1 MRFLLFF
8 SQTFKTPEA
17 IVLSLFLV
25 IFQGLL
31 PKRAP
36 IWTTIFTSDALKHK
50 ASDMSRFLIQSKN
63 SSKRSQKKIFSGSFQ
78 EIFHLHPFTLYDSP
92 PIFFQIVGHMKI
104 HNRGKFH
111 EYSISGCQVID
122 FQFFC
127 TDSASMKWPFLG
139 GFLVPNSAKHCLILM
154 KLSEKV
160 CFYNL

>member
-63 SSKRSQKKIFSGSFQ
+63 SSKRSQKKYFLAHFRRFFIYTLLRSM
-78 EIFHLHPFTLYDSP
+78 IHPQS
-92 PIFFQIVGHMKI
+92 FFQIVGHMKI